1 MPCRWS
7 RATTGSKHSL
17 PRIGLPSSVA
27 SRSVNNAR
35 RIEMPHWSWSSM
47 KRIERTS
54 ALSTA
59 RPTCLKPVASLPG
72 LRIKVPEEGMTK
84 VISSWDSGKQKVK
97 SPR

>member
-1 MPCRWS
+1 
-7 RATTGSKHSL
+7 
-17 PRIGLPSSVA
+17 
-27 SRSVNNAR
+27 
-35 RIEMPHWSWSSM
+35 M